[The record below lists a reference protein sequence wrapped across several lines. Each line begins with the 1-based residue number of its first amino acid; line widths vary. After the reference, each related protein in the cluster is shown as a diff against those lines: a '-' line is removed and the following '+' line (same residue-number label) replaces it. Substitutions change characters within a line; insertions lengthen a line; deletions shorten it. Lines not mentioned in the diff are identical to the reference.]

1 VRNQSFD
8 LKKEFL
14 KYFRN
19 GLKEIYFET
28 IPMAIINENPLIA
41 LDLYIIEL

>member
-1 VRNQSFD
+1 

-28 IPMAIINENPLIA
+28 SFKSFTNRS
-41 LDLYIIEL
+41 